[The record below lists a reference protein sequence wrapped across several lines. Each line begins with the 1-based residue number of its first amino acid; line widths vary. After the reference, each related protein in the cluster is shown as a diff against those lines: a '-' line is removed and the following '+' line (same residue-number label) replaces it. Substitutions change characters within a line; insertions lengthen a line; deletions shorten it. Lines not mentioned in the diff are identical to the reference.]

1 MKKQRTSRRG
11 QTHYTTEVYDDRMR
25 MRNSYKFVAVLRN
38 VAFLAFGKSKNKR
51 EPSFWTRRSPLVQ
64 RLSSLLRV
72 RARVVLRL
80 CRMCVYVLT
89 PATSDCAEP
98 ERAEMFHRS
107 DENRQSRKRRNIETF
122 EVYGRT
128 VATDV
133 GISAHRLSQK

>member
-1 MKKQRTSRRG
+1 MQLSLLSVSRKINANHHFGHRG
-11 QTHYTTEVYDDRMR
+11 PH
-25 MRNSYKFVAVLRN
+25 
-38 VAFLAFGKSKNKR
+38 
-51 EPSFWTRRSPLVQ
+51 SFSDCPT
-64 RLSSLLRV
+64 LLRV

-89 PATSDCAEP
+89 PATCDCAEP
-98 ERAEMFHRS
+98 ERAEIFHRS